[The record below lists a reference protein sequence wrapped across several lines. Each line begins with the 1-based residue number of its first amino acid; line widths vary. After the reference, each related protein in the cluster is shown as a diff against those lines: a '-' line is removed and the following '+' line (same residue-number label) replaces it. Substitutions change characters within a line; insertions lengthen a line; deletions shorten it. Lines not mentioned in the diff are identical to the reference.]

1 MSPALLGIAA
11 ILGFE
16 SASAMAAWAAA
27 YPEAFTGIVG
37 STLGGE
43 IINLATNL
51 GSGGKYRDWGDAA
64 N

>member
-16 SASAMAAWAAA
+16 SASAMAAWAAT

-51 GSGGKYRDWGDAA
+51 GSGGKYKDWGDAA

>member
-27 YPEAFTGIVG
+27 YPEAFTAIVG

-51 GSGGKYRDWGDAA
+51 GSNG
-64 N
+64 